1 MFIKEAD
8 NLFKEATSLC
18 KTILRNGYD
27 AYIINTS
34 LQSQL
39 YDMTG
44 IKELDIACRNQYSL
58 TAAMNNLFLMD
69 EFAPFHDK
77 CRLGNWIYAEIND
90 SVFMLR
96 LVKIGINYE
105 SIDKVTVEFSNVKET
120 YSASDSIKNILNNAQ
135 SIAASYPATVRQ
147 V

>member
-44 IKELDIACRNQYSL
+44 IKELDIL
-58 TAAMNNLFLMD
+58 
-69 EFAPFHDK
+69 
-77 CRLGNWIYAEIND
+77 
-90 SVFMLR
+90 
-96 LVKIGINYE
+96 
-105 SIDKVTVEFSNVKET
+105 
-120 YSASDSIKNILNNAQ
+120 NIE
-135 SIAASYPATVRQ
+135 
-147 V
+147 